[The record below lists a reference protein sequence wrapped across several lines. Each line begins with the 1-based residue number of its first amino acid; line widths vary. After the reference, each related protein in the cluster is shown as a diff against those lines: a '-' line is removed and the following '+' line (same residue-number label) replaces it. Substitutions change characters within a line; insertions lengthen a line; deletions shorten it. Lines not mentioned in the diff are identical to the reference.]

1 MRKKIILL
9 IGFLLIIFS
18 NGSNIFGEN
27 YCFLEI
33 NNNTSKYW
41 RIDVDNICVGAISPF
56 LSQQIKIQ
64 RPVKKFK
71 VELNGISSD
80 RGHMQRKF
88 FWPED
93 ELGGKFFWR
102 VEE

>member
-56 LSQQIKIQ
+56 FEPANKNTASSQKI
-64 RPVKKFK
+64 
-71 VELNGISSD
+71 
-80 RGHMQRKF
+80 
-88 FWPED
+88 
-93 ELGGKFFWR
+93 
-102 VEE
+102 